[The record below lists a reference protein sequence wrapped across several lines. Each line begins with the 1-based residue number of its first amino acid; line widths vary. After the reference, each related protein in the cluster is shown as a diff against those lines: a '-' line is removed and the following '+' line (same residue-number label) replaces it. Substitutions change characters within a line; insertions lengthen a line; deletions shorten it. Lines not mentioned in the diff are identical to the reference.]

1 MGHGVA
7 KGNWDLE
14 MRPALSFQYIY
25 IYGCV
30 LLSDP
35 TETLGFPI

>member
-25 IYGCV
+25 IYLYMDV
-30 LLSDP
+30 FS
-35 TETLGFPI
+35 